1 MRLSCASKGAYVGE
15 LGDELVLGRR
25 FQALAFTQRF
35 LRGAQAEAR
44 IEDFA
49 NDERAQYADRHGD
62 LPQLSRAC
70 GRTRP
75 A

>member
-44 IEDFA
+44 I
-49 NDERAQYADRHGD
+49 
-62 LPQLSRAC
+62 
-70 GRTRP
+70 
-75 A
+75 